1 MKSLRLM
8 LPVVLMALCTVT
20 FAQSDVQKS
29 FDKLKTLAGSWEGSF
44 EGAPVQVSL
53 RVTSMG
59 NAILHE
65 TKGGG
70 PEDTITV
77 FYVDGDRLLLTH
89 YCHAGNRPRMVGTI
103 SPDGKT
109 INFNFLDVSGNTQQG
124 EMQSAAFNLIDA
136 DHHTETWNFTMADGK
151 QMAGSLDLKRTK

>member
-1 MKSLRLM
+1 MKTLRLM
-8 LPVVLMALCTVT
+8 LVLLALCTVT
-20 FAQSDVQKS
+20 FAQSDAQRS
-29 FDKLKTLAGSWEGSF
+29 FDKLKTLAGLWEGTF
-44 EGAPVQVSL
+44 EGSPVHLSV
-53 RVTSMG
+53 RVASSG

-65 TKGGG
+65 MNAEG

-124 EMQSAAFNLIDA
+124 EMRSAAFNLVDT
-136 DHHTETWNFTMADGK
+136 DHHSETWNFAMADGK
-151 QMAGSLDLKRTK
+151 QMEGSLDLKRTK